1 MRVSDFDFDLPE
13 NLIALHPVEPR
24 DSARLLLVDPETGL
38 SDRHIPDLLWLLKAG
53 DVLVINDTRVLP
65 AELRGTRVRGEN
77 RANVSFNLHKR
88 VDAHTWRAFA
98 RPAKKLALL
107 DRLELG
113 NGQADALVARVAGRG
128 ETGEVTLE
136 FELGGALLDESIKS
150 HGAMPLPPYIGAK
163 RGVEERDLVDYQ
175 TVYATEDGAV
185 AAPTAGLHFTES
197 LLQQLSDK
205 GVTIE
210 RVTLH
215 VGAGTFLPMK
225 AEDTDDHV
233 MHSEWGEID
242 QATVERIN
250 ARREAGGRV
259 VAVGTTSLRLLETAS
274 RATGKLQPFSG
285 DTDIFITPGFRFATV
300 DALMTNFHLPK
311 STLFMLVSAFAGFD
325 VMKNAYAHAIREG
338 YRFYSYGDSS
348 LLLRAEQND
357 PDDGGL

>member
-1 MRVSDFDFDLPE
+1 MRVSDFDFELPE
-13 NLIALHPVEPR
+13 KLIALHPAEPR
-24 DSARLLLVDPETGL
+24 DSARLLLVDPEVGL
-38 SDRHIPDLLWLLKAG
+38 SDRHIPDLLWLLKPG
-53 DVLVINDTRVLP
+53 DVLVVNDTRVLP

-77 RANVSFNLHKR
+77 RASVSFNLHKR
-88 VDAHTWRAFA
+88 VDLHTWRAFA

-113 NGQADALVARVAGRG
+113 NGQADALVARVAGKG
-128 ETGEVTLE
+128 DTGEVTLE
-136 FELGGALLDESIKS
+136 FDLGGAQLDEAIKS

-163 RGVEERDLVDYQ
+163 RDVEERDLVDYQ
-175 TVYATEDGAV
+175 TVYAAEDGAV

-225 AEDTDDHV
+225 VDDTDDHV
-233 MHSEWGEID
+233 MHAEWGEID
-242 QATVERIN
+242 AATVERIRVKR
-250 ARREAGGRV
+250 ALGGRV

-274 RATGKLQPFSG
+274 RTTGTLQPFVG

-311 STLFMLVSAFAGFD
+311 STLFMLVSAFAGMD
-325 VMKNAYAHAIREG
+325 AMKQAYAHAIAEG

-348 LLLRAEQND
+348 LLLRAAQDE
-357 PDDGGL
+357 PEDDGL

>member
-13 NLIALHPVEPR
+13 NLIALHPAEPR
-24 DSARLLLVDPETGL
+24 DSARLLLVDPGKGL
-38 SDRHIPDLLWLLKAG
+38 EDRHIPDLLTLLRAG
-53 DVLVINDTRVLP
+53 DVLVVNDTRVLP
-65 AELRGTRVRGEN
+65 AELRGQRIRGEN
-77 RANVSFNLHKR
+77 RAGVSFNLHKR

-113 NGQADALVARVAGRG
+113 NGEAEQLVARVAGKG

-136 FELGGALLDESIKS
+136 FELGGAQLDEAIKS

-163 RGVEERDLVDYQ
+163 RALEERDKTDYQ
-175 TVYATEDGAV
+175 TVYAAEDGAV

-197 LLQQLSDK
+197 LLAQLEEK
-205 GVTIE
+205 GVSIE
-210 RVTLH
+210 KVTLH

-225 AEDTDDHV
+225 AEDTEDHV

-242 QATVERIN
+242 PATVERIL
-250 ARREAGGRV
+250 AKKAAGGRV

-274 RATGKLQPFSG
+274 RATGTLHPFSG
-285 DTDIFITPGFRFATV
+285 DTDIFITPGFRFHTV
-300 DALMTNFHLPK
+300 DMLMTNFHLPR
-311 STLFMLVSAFAGFD
+311 STLFMLVSAFAGLD
-325 VMKNAYAHAIREG
+325 VMKTAYAHAIEQG

-348 LLLRAEQND
+348 LLLRA
-357 PDDGGL
+357 GAR